1 MSTLDQFKKH
11 WDPSGKAPAD
21 QQEGLLDEASLRK
34 IITSRVRKHTKA
46 SFGYFWASLA
56 LQIGVYALFSHFII
70 RYWSQ
75 TQILL
80 LSLLGIL
87 LYLPF
92 TIVLLQKFKR
102 VARGR
107 LRSSEQSSVLDYL
120 TEQHQLLHRFFTFK
134 KRYEMVLIP
143 LSAAIGVI
151 LVFTLYVPGGVQAFP
166 LGAFITYSLT
176 LLSCYWAIR
185 NENQKS
191 FIQPLRQLRAILQEY
206 QA

>member
-11 WDPSGKAPAD
+11 WDPSGKAPAAAGA
-21 QQEGLLDEASLRK
+21 GLLDEASLRK

-56 LQIGVYALFSHFII
+56 LQIGVYALFSHLVIK
-70 RYWSQ
+70 YWSQ
-75 TQILL
+75 TPILL
-80 LSLLGIL
+80 LSLLGIG

-92 TIVLLQKFKR
+92 TIVLLKKFKQ

-107 LRSSEQSSVLDYL
+107 LRGSEQSSIHEYL
-120 TEQHQLLHRFFTFK
+120 SEQHQLLHGFFTFK
-134 KRYEMVLIP
+134 RRYEMVLIP

-151 LVFTLYVPGGVQAFP
+151 LVYTLYVPGGVQAFP
-166 LGAFITYSLT
+166 RGAFIAYILT

-185 NENQKS
+185 NENKKS
-191 FIQPLRQLRAILQEY
+191 FIQPLQQLWSILREY

>member
-11 WDPSGKAPAD
+11 WEQSGKVPAD
-21 QQEGLLDEASLRK
+21 HREGLLDEAALRK

-56 LQIGVYALFSHFII
+56 LQIGIYALFSHLVIK
-70 RYWSQ
+70 YWSQ
-75 TQILL
+75 TQILV

-92 TIVLLQKFKR
+92 TIVLMRNFKR

-107 LRSSEQSSVLDYL
+107 LQGSEQSSIHDYL
-120 TEQHQLLHRFFTFK
+120 SEQHQLLHRFFTFK
-134 KRYEMVLIP
+134 KRYEMMLIP
-143 LSAAIGVI
+143 FSAAIAVVLI
-151 LVFTLYVPGGVQAFP
+151 FTLYVPGGVRAFP
-166 LGAFITYSLT
+166 LGAFVTYSLT

-185 NENQKS
+185 NENKKS
-191 FIQPLRQLRAILQEY
+191 FIEPLQRLQAILQEY

>member
-1 MSTLDQFKKH
+1 MSTLDQFKEH
-11 WDPSGKAPAD
+11 WQQSGKAPAASR
-21 QQEGLLDEASLRK
+21 EGLLDEASLRK

-56 LQIGVYALFSHFII
+56 LQIGVYALFSHLVIKH
-70 RYWSQ
+70 WSQ
-75 TQILL
+75 TPILL
-80 LSLLGIL
+80 HSLLGIL

-92 TIVLLQKFKR
+92 TIVLLKKFKR

-107 LRSSEQSSVLDYL
+107 LRGSEQSSIHDYL
-120 TEQHQLLHRFFTFK
+120 SEQHQLLHGFFTFK
-134 KRYEMVLIP
+134 KRYEMMLIP

-151 LVFTLYVPGGVQAFP
+151 LVYTLYVPGGVQAFP
-166 LGAFITYSLT
+166 LGAFITYTLT

-185 NENQKS
+185 NENRKS
-191 FIQPLRQLRAILQEY
+191 FIQPLQHLRAILQEY

>member
-1 MSTLDQFKKH
+1 MSTLDQYKKH
-11 WDPSGKAPAD
+11 WEQSNKAPSPYR
-21 QQEGLLDEASLRK
+21 EGLLDEASLQK
-34 IITSRVRKHTKA
+34 IITSRVRKHTKT
-46 SFGYFWASLA
+46 SLQYFWASLA
-56 LQIGVYALFSHFII
+56 LQILVYALLSHVAIKYFT
-70 RYWSQ
+70 Q

-92 TIVLLQKFKR
+92 TIVLMKKFKR
-102 VARGR
+102 VAKGR
-107 LRSSEQSSVLDYL
+107 LRGNEQSSIHDYIS
-120 TEQHQLLHRFFTFK
+120 EQHQLLKSFFTFK
-134 KRYEMVLIP
+134 KRYEIILIP

-166 LGAFITYSLT
+166 TGALITYSLT

-185 NENQKS
+185 AENTKS
-191 FIQPLRQLRAILQEY
+191 FIQPLQQLEAILQEY